1 MTVVRVTPGSFQCR
15 RARRRPRRDVQAR
28 GSTSDACP
36 SRAPRSCRGASWHE
50 PRRRRPVTV
59 DAHASAPAGRRW
71 SEPRRT
77 GGARAACR
85 TLSCLRDSRERRGRS
100 QARGRAGGRCPPSRW
115 RCRAGIATARE
126 SGSGL
131 VPTRARGCRSA
142 VSALRSRPRTSNWTC
157 AVRGP
162 RPRRCVCPSRLPR
175 CPAAGVRRRGTLTAS
190 AASPPTSPRNAS
202 GATHFEP
209 TRRPRPLIGRSRRR

>member
-1 MTVVRVTPGSFQCR
+1 MTVVRVTPGSFRCR

-36 SRAPRSCRGASWHE
+36 SRGPRSCRGASWHE

-77 GGARAACR
+77 GGAREACR
-85 TLSCLRDSRERRGRS
+85 TLSCLRDSRDDRGRS

-142 VSALRSRPRTSNWTC
+142 VYETRSRPRTSNWTC
-157 AVRGP
+157 AVYGP

-175 CPAAGVRRRGTLTAS
+175 CPPAGIRRRGTPSS
-190 AASPPTSPRNAS
+190 AASPPTSPRTAS
-202 GATHFEP
+202 GARHFAP